1 MIFIPEIGS
10 LNFGKISNDK
20 YYIVL
25 TIIAKQGFEYTL
37 IHLVGEGTF

>member
-1 MIFIPEIGS
+1 MIFIPEVGS

-25 TIIAKQGFEYTL
+25 TISIDYNNKTS
-37 IHLVGEGTF
+37 V

>member
-1 MIFIPEIGS
+1 MIFIPEVGS

-25 TIIAKQGFEYTL
+25 TIITKQVFEYTL
-37 IHLVGEGTF
+37 IHSVGEGIF